1 MAGFNNTPTPASEF
15 HRHSSWGR
23 TRTPKNILSSHRSGT
38 SALGAPKQ
46 IAHGNSED
54 YQTQNQR
61 FLHVVVDDT
70 ASDGV
75 LTVFGLSYAA
85 ATFNANGTVNAF
97 REFQITK
104 DINGDT
110 FNLNAQGASAIIPIA
125 GIDQIRF
132 KVTSGAGD
140 TVDFYAA
147 CSTF

>member
-1 MAGFNNTPTPASEF
+1 MAGFNNTPPASEF
-15 HRHSSWGR
+15 RTPTSWGR
-23 TRTPKNILSSHRSGT
+23 TRSPKNILSQHRAGI

-46 IAHGNSED
+46 IANNEAED
-54 YQTQNQR
+54 YETQNQR
-61 FLHVVVDDT
+61 FLHIVVDSV

-85 ATFNANGTVNAF
+85 ATFNANGTVNTF

-110 FNLNAQGASAIIPIA
+110 FNLNAAGASAIIPIA

-132 KVTSGAGD
+132 KVTSGADD